1 VQRFARI
8 AQDKYAVGQV
18 AQPDVLRA
26 QVELTR
32 LINRVTTEKLAIE
45 SAQAELNAL
54 LSRDAE
60 APLGLPEE
68 PAPPQ
73 LDASP
78 ENLVTLA
85 LAHRPE
91 VAAQAAAIGR
101 DEASIRLARL
111 NYLPD
116 FEFAAERFINSGQRD
131 GLGAM
136 VSVSIPFAYKSKYDA
151 VRTEAT
157 AQLAADQAGRRRWED
172 RIRREVRQ
180 AYLKAQ
186 TALQQRELFVTTH
199 IPLAEQAL
207 QATEIGYQT
216 GKIDFLSLIDS
227 VRAIESVHVEHIEA
241 AAEFE
246 KAYADLERAVGTSLA
261 RGTTTKEQPQ

>member
-1 VQRFARI
+1 T
-8 AQDKYAVGQV
+8 
-18 AQPDVLRA
+18 QPDVLRA

-32 LINRVTTEKLAIE
+32 LINRVTTETLAIE
-45 SAQAELNAL
+45 NAQAELNAL
-54 LSRDAE
+54 LSRDSG
-60 APLGLPEE
+60 APLGTPEE
-68 PAPPQ
+68 PAPPR
-73 LDASP
+73 LDTSP
-78 ENLVTLA
+78 EDLVALA

-91 VAAQAAAIGR
+91 VAAQAAAISR
-101 DEASIRLARL
+101 DEAGVRLARM

-116 FEFAAERFINSGQRD
+116 FEFAAERFINNGQRD

-136 VSVSIPFAYKSKYDA
+136 VSLSIPLAHTSKYDA
-151 VRTEAT
+151 ARTEA
-157 AQLAADQAGRRRWED
+157 AAKLASDQAALRRWQD

-186 TALQQRELFVTTH
+186 TALQQRELFVSTH

-241 AAEFE
+241 AADFE
-246 KAYADLERAVGTSLA
+246 KAYADLERAVGSSLPRA
-261 RGTTTKEQPQ
+261 TTIKDE